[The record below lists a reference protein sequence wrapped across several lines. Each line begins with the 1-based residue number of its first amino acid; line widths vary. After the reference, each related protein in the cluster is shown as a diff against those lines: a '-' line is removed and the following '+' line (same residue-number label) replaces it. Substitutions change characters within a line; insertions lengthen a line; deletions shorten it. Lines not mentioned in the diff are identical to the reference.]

1 MCTHIVLCVYV
12 YLSLCVYIAVR
23 AASAYPLALV
33 LALPLGECASVDE
46 ALTPC
51 SASCLTMQG
60 KTGVSLPPTHSPC
73 STHTTLCTSL
83 LRSSSLPLFL
93 CCTSSIAHYGRFVN
107 RSMCTIATFFIC
119 AGCIPCQ
126 LGPRRTCPAQRMYCV
141 LMLCVYYIVHR

>member
-1 MCTHIVLCVYV
+1 MSVSLCACMHVCVYMHV
-12 YLSLCVYIAVR
+12 SLCVCLHGCARSIYLPSGAHYIAYLLDM
-23 AASAYPLALV
+23 AI
-33 LALPLGECASVDE
+33 
-46 ALTPC
+46 TPC
-51 SASCLTMQG
+51 SASCPSMQG
-60 KTGVSLPPTHSPC
+60 KTGVSLLPTHSPC
-73 STHTTLCTSL
+73 NTRTTLCTSL

-107 RSMCTIATFFIC
+107 RSMCTIAAAFIC